1 MLPGRHAIRFHLP
14 SFPCGTFGL
23 FSPISHSLRS
33 VVPLGSFFG
42 GCPPPPVTSPATR
55 LNFRRATWLPFSG
68 SFPKGATRFYPGAR
82 KKSFDLFLASLSASA
97 TGVIATTNRS
107 VFTLSQSVTTLFA
120 CPFAGLKD
128 RNLRDG
134 QSYTE
139 KNFSRQSF
147 MCFIF
152 RKTIC
157 FSFVEKN
164 AQHFLYQGYGKMFLI
179 CSAMRLA
186 GNKAEKRSTK
196 SHETARTQTFLRAIS
211 CNFVDRFSAVISNL
225 VYLDSFQQ
233 PARQIRNETKN
244 NPDIFYLMRVFNALR
259 IAA

>member
-1 MLPGRHAIRFHLP
+1 MLRWKIAERSWPPRMAGPKAKSRCYQPKSLAAQSLTYKPPKWFLRWQPGLAKHKLPICIPTSNRRSMLPGRHAIRFHLP

-42 GCPPPPVTSPATR
+42 GCPPPPVTFPATR

-97 TGVIATTNRS
+97 TSVIVSTNRS

-120 CPFAGLKD
+120 CLFAGLKD

-134 QSYTE
+134 QSYT
-139 KNFSRQSF
+139 
-147 MCFIF
+147 
-152 RKTIC
+152 
-157 FSFVEKN
+157 
-164 AQHFLYQGYGKMFLI
+164 
-179 CSAMRLA
+179 
-186 GNKAEKRSTK
+186 
-196 SHETARTQTFLRAIS
+196 
-211 CNFVDRFSAVISNL
+211 
-225 VYLDSFQQ
+225 
-233 PARQIRNETKN
+233 
-244 NPDIFYLMRVFNALR
+244 
-259 IAA
+259 